1 MEAGACAA
9 SPPPGEAMPAYTWGG
24 LIPVLQQMPRPDSDA
39 APSCSYSAGTFRFR
53 GDSGPSWRVA
63 AAGAADNVAL
73 LQQCKSL
80 SVTAASQGCEHL
92 PADLLAAFTGLRSLS
107 VRCGR
112 GWRGNFED
120 ECGPPTSPSWR
131 AEPCGGRPKERE
143 KWGGDC
149 GLPEGFLAHTRA
161 LTRLDLKA
169 CQGPVPKIPEGTPL
183 KHLSVA
189 QAAGFVTWDEAI
201 LRGLHQLEHITMD
214 SNPDLAEIREGAF
227 KDLTALKTLYID
239 RHPRLRELPGSLLT
253 DAAAASLET
262 VRIVDTGITTV
273 TPGWLNGCG
282 RLTELSLDGNRIRA
296 LPDRTF
302 EGASALTMLRLF
314 FNDITK
320 VDRLAFHG
328 LESMTHLF
336 LSFNPIASLH
346 KDTFEDLTALQ
357 DLWMAGLKLPALSPG
372 LFDGPSETVQRLSLE
387 DYSPPLRRLP
397 GDLFRKGFPALT
409 SLRLACQD
417 IQTLPKDFL
426 HGLPALTK
434 FDISKNRS
442 FRMPNGLFDENPLL
456 RSLYLYETNFPEE
469 LTAEMFGTEPKLK
482 GLWKL
487 RMENNG
493 IRRIGPNAFASMP
506 SLSRLELQANELTG
520 IAEGAFNG
528 VGALRELFL
537 QGNYLTSLPA
547 DLKRTDISKF
557 SRLRQVGLWQRAR
570 GKDGRECLVLPAY
583 AEEVKNTR
591 WSLTESVN
599 VLPAGDA
606 GEGTRSPWEPCE
618 DGEGSFDFLTS
629 LPPALGVPPSQGLSL
644 GHILE
649 GRRSQTLGLSTGGF
663 LVACVAGGTLFYLK
677 NCARRR
683 KPRRRL

>member
-1 MEAGACAA
+1 
-9 SPPPGEAMPAYTWGG
+9 MPAYTWGG
-24 LIPVLQQMPRPDSDA
+24 LIPVLEPMPQPDRDA
-39 APSCSYSAGTFRFR
+39 APSCRYSAASGTFTF

-63 AAGAADNVAL
+63 ERGAADNVTL
-73 LQQCKSL
+73 QQQCKSL

-107 VRCGR
+107 VSCGP
-112 GWRGNFED
+112 GWSGDFED
-120 ECGPPTSPSWR
+120 ECGPGTSPSWR
-131 AEPCGGRPKERE
+131 AEPCMGRPKGRD
-143 KWGGDC
+143 KWGGAC

-161 LTRLDLKA
+161 LTRLDVRA

-201 LRGLHQLEHITMD
+201 LSGPHELEHITLD

-227 KDLTALKTLYID
+227 KDLTALKTLYIN
-239 RHPRLRELPGSLLT
+239 RNPRLRELPGSLFT
-253 DAAAASLET
+253 DAAAASLER
-262 VRIVDTGITTV
+262 VQILGNGITAV

-282 RLTELSLDGNRIRA
+282 RLTELSLDRNRIRA

-302 EGASALTMLRLF
+302 EGALSLPELRLF
-314 FNDITK
+314 LNDITK

-328 LESMTHLF
+328 LESMTHLY

-346 KDTFEDLTALQ
+346 KDAFKDLTALWN
-357 DLWMAGLKLPALSPG
+357 LWMAGLKLTALSPG
-372 LFDGPSETVQRLSLE
+372 LFDGPSETLQRLSLE

-397 GDLFRKGFPALT
+397 GDLFRKGLPALT
-409 SLRLACQD
+409 SLRLASQD
-417 IQTLPKDFL
+417 IQTLPNDFL

-442 FRMPNGLFDENPLL
+442 FRMPNGFFDKNPHLEK
-456 RSLYLYETNFPEE
+456 LYLYETIFPEE

-482 GLWKL
+482 RLRRL
-487 RMENNG
+487 RMEKNG

-506 SLSRLELQANELTG
+506 ELTRLELQANELTE

-528 VGALRELFL
+528 VRNLQELNL

-547 DLKRTDISKF
+547 DFTRTDIKYL
-557 SRLRQVGLWQRAR
+557 RLRQVALWQRAR
-570 GKDGRECLVLPAY
+570 RKDGRECLVLPTY
-583 AEEVKNTR
+583 AEEVKNTK
-591 WSLTESVN
+591 WSLTGSVK
-599 VLPAGDA
+599 VLPAWEA
-606 GEGTRSPWEPCE
+606 GGGGPGARLLWEPCE
-618 DGEGSFDFLTS
+618 GGEGSFTFLTS
-629 LPPALGVPPSQGLSL
+629 LPPAPGAPSQGLSL
-644 GHILE
+644 GAFLE
-649 GRRSQTLGLSTGGF
+649 GRRSQTSGLSTGGF
-663 LVACVAGGTLFYLK
+663 VVACVAGGTFVYIR

-683 KPRRRL
+683 RPRRRL